1 MRTHTFRAVGHPVGQ
16 PRARSTI
23 RRGKG
28 GKVFSG
34 IYDPGTAD
42 DWKTIIRNA
51 ATSAWDSVPFTGPTR
66 IDWTAFF
73 ARPKLHFKSNGEL
86 KESAPTWH
94 EGKPDRD
101 NLDKALLDALVN
113 AGVLRDDKQVC
124 AGELLKAYVAPG
136 ELPGMQVTIRSIG

>member
-1 MRTHTFRAVGHPVGQ
+1 MKTLTFRAVGHPVGQ

-34 IYDPGTAD
+34 VYDPGTAD
-42 DWKTIIRNA
+42 YWKTIIRNA
-51 ATSAWDSVPFTGPTR
+51 ATAGWDRATFRGATR

-73 ARPKLHFKSNGEL
+73 ARPKAHFKRNGEL
-86 KESAPTWH
+86 KENAPTWH

-113 AGVLRDDKQVC
+113 AGVLADDKQAC
-124 AGELLKAYVAPG
+124 AGELLKVYVAPG
-136 ELPGMQVTIRSIG
+136 ELPGMAVTLRSIT

>member
-1 MRTHTFRAVGHPVGQ
+1 MSFHVFRAVGNPVGQ

-34 IYDPGTAD
+34 VYDPGTAN

-51 ATSAWDSVPFTGPTR
+51 AREKWNGVPFTGPTG
-66 IDWTAFF
+66 IKWIALF
-73 ARPKLHFKSNGEL
+73 ARPKSHFKRNGEL
-86 KESAPTWH
+86 KENAPTWH
-94 EGKPDRD
+94 TGKPDRD

-113 AGVLRDDKQVC
+113 AGILADDKQVC
-124 AGELLKAYVAPG
+124 SGELLKVYADLG
-136 ELPGMQVTIRSIG
+136 ELPGMHVRIHSIE

>member
-1 MRTHTFRAVGHPVGQ
+1 MTTLTFRAVGHPVGQ

-34 IYDPGTAD
+34 VYDPGTAD

-51 ATSAWDSVPFTGPTR
+51 ATAGWDRVTFRGPTR
-66 IDWTAFF
+66 IDWTVFF
-73 ARPKLHFKSNGEL
+73 ARPKSHFKRNGEL

-94 EGKPDRD
+94 TGKPDRD

-113 AGVLRDDKQVC
+113 AGVLADDKQAC
-124 AGELLKAYVAPG
+124 AGVLFKAYVAPG
-136 ELPGMQVTIRSIG
+136 ELPGMAVTIRSIT

>member
-1 MRTHTFRAVGHPVGQ
+1 VKTMKFRAVGHPVGQ

-34 IYDPGTAD
+34 VYDPGTAD
-42 DWKTIIRNA
+42 YWKTIIRNT
-51 ATSAWDSVPFTGPTR
+51 ATAEWDRVAFKGPTR
-66 IDWTAFF
+66 VDWTTFF
-73 ARPKLHFKSNGEL
+73 ARPKSHFKRNGDL
-86 KESAPTWH
+86 KENAPRWH

-113 AGVLRDDKQVC
+113 AGILSDDKQVC
-124 AGELLKAYVAPG
+124 TGTLTKAYVVPG
-136 ELPGMQVTIRSIG
+136 ELPGMAVEITAIA